1 MRQIAVNLYNILP
14 QSSQARGLRENIVVI
29 MTQNM
34 DQWNTV
40 QTETNKDR

>member
-1 MRQIAVNLYNILP
+1 MRQIVVNLYNILP
-14 QSSQARGLRENIVVI
+14 QSSGLRGLRENIVVI